1 MSRFDGT
8 FPLYLEKVLD
18 ALRVV
23 AAALTADAL
32 HLLHLPGLA
41 RRLDVLE
48 VDLGVLAEVHDGT
61 QEVEETCST
70 FTTPHTR
77 ATRAQRRRKV
87 PNRKFPEFSRLL
99 RSRRLT
105 CPEVI
110 ATKVN
115 VIN

>member
-1 MSRFDGT
+1 LSRFDCT

-23 AAALTADAL
+23 AAALAADAL

-61 QEVEETCST
+61 QEVEQTCNTFTATTQTSYTCSAST
-70 FTTPHTR
+70 QSTGQKIPRVF
-77 ATRAQRRRKV
+77 QV
-87 PNRKFPEFSRLL
+87 SPE
-99 RSRRLT
+99 
-105 CPEVI
+105 P
-110 ATKVN
+110 
-115 VIN
+115 

>member
-1 MSRFDGT
+1 MSRFDCT

-23 AAALTADAL
+23 AAALAADAL

-61 QEVEETCST
+61 QEVEQTCNT
-70 FTTPHTR
+70 FTTTTHKLHVLSIDAKYQTENSPS
-77 ATRAQRRRKV
+77 
-87 PNRKFPEFSRLL
+87 FPGFSGAVYLLFQRLL
-99 RSRRLT
+99 QQ
-105 CPEVI
+105 
-110 ATKVN
+110 K
-115 VIN
+115 